1 MLAESPPDEK
11 GLSSVKSGLEESP
24 SPTLD
29 VGIVGIV
36 GGVGLGQALASSPV
50 TIGSRGGGLDPRG
63 S

>member
-24 SPTLD
+24 SLTLD
-29 VGIVGIV
+29 IGIIGIVR
-36 GGVGLGQALASSPV
+36 GVGLGQALASSLV
-50 TIGSRGGGLDPRG
+50 FISSVRSGLNPRG

>member
-11 GLSSVKSGLEESP
+11 GLSSVKSGLKESP

-29 VGIVGIV
+29 VGIIGIIK
-36 GGVGLGQALASSPV
+36 GVGLGQALASTPV
-50 TIGSRGGGLDPRG
+50 SIGSVGGGLDPRG

>member
-50 TIGSRGGGLDPRG
+50 FISSVGGGLDPRG